1 MTVEL
6 HDAETKLS
14 ELADSAAAG
23 EEVILVREGKPVA
36 RLTTLLPEKPKKRRL
51 GGLEGMYEIPE
62 DFDTMFE
69 KEIEEMFYGESP
81 E

>member
-14 ELADSAAAG
+14 ELADSAAGG
-23 EEVILVREGKPVA
+23 EEVILVRDGKPVA
-36 RLTTLLPEKPKKRRL
+36 KLTKVPTDKPKRTL
-51 GGLEGMYEIPE
+51 GGLEGYGFRVPD
-62 DFDTMFE
+62 DFDTMGQR
-69 KEIEEMFYGESP
+69 EIDEMFYGE